1 MRNLAV
7 WVFTFVL
14 TLAAAG
20 PASGQAPAADQ
31 GEAGQWQFVIEPYF
45 MGASMSGTTGMAGQ
59 EMTIGLS
66 ASDIFENLKFGMM
79 GTALARKGR
88 WGLGF
93 DGMWASL
100 GATTPGDPAF
110 TVDGDQGQFGFY
122 GVRQLAQVADLTFG
136 LRWNIIS
143 NAIRPAETPLRAVS
157 DTVQWLDPLVG
168 LNLHLPAGRRFRAAI
183 YAEVGGFGLGSDFA
197 WQVCPTV
204 GIQASRRLG
213 LDFGWRWLA
222 ADYESGSGASA
233 FKWDVIQQ
241 GPVLGLVF
249 AF

>member
-1 MRNLAV
+1 MRGIPV
-7 WVFTFVL
+7 WVVTFG
-14 TLAAAG
+14 LALVTAA
-20 PASGQAPAADQ
+20 PAAGQAPPADP
-31 GEAGQWQFVIEPYF
+31 GEAGRWQFVLSPYF
-45 MGASMSGTTGMAGQ
+45 MGASMSGTTAVAGQ
-59 EMTIGLS
+59 SVEIDLS
-66 ASDIFENLKFGMM
+66 AADIFENLKFGLM

-110 TVDGDQGQFGFY
+110 TVDGDQGQFGLY

-143 NAIRPAETPLRAVS
+143 NALRPAEAPLPAAS
-157 DTVQWLDPLVG
+157 DTVQWVDPLVG
-168 LNLHLPAGRRFRAAI
+168 LNLHLPAGRRLRAAI
-183 YAEVGGFGLGSDFA
+183 YMEVGGFGLGSDVA
-197 WQVCPTV
+197 WQICPTV
-204 GIQASRRLG
+204 GVQASRRLG

>member
-1 MRNLAV
+1 MRRIPV
-7 WVFTFVL
+7 WVVTFVL
-14 TLAAAG
+14 ALVAA
-20 PASGQAPAADQ
+20 APAAGQASAADQ
-31 GEAGQWQFVIEPYF
+31 SGAGQWQFGITPYF
-45 MGASMSGTTGMAGQ
+45 MGASMSGTAGIAGQ
-59 EMTIGLS
+59 EMKVDLS

-79 GTALARKGR
+79 GTALARKGN

-100 GATTPGDPAF
+100 GATTPADPAF

-122 GVRQLAQVADLTFG
+122 GVRQLARVADLSVG

-143 NAIRPAETPLRAVS
+143 NALGREGVPRPLAS

-168 LNLHLPAGRRFRAAI
+168 LNLHLPAGRRLRAAL
-183 YAEVGGFGLGSDFA
+183 YAEIGGFGLGSDLA
-197 WQVCPTV
+197 WQLCPTTGV
-204 GIQASRRLG
+204 QASRRFG

-222 ADYESGSGASA
+222 ADDESGSGASA

-241 GPVLGLVF
+241 GPVLGLAF
-249 AF
+249 AI

>member
-1 MRNLAV
+1 MRNISV

-14 TLAAAG
+14 MLTAVG
-20 PASGQAPAADQ
+20 SASGQAPAAGQ
-31 GEAGQWQFVIEPYF
+31 REAGQWQIVIEPYF

-59 EMTIGLS
+59 EMTVDLS

-79 GTALARKGR
+79 GVALARKGR

-100 GATTPGDPAF
+100 GATTPTDPAF

-122 GVRQLAQVADLTFG
+122 GVRQLAPVADLTFG

-143 NAIRPAETPLRAVS
+143 NALRREGALLPAAS

-168 LNLHLPAGRRFRAAI
+168 LHLHLPAGRRLRAAL
-183 YAEVGGFGLGSDFA
+183 YAEIGGFGLGSDLA
-197 WQVCPTV
+197 WQVCPTIGV
-204 GIQASRRLG
+204 QASRRFG

-222 ADYESGSGASA
+222 ADFESGSGASA

>member
-1 MRNLAV
+1 MHRIPV
-7 WVFTFVL
+7 WVITFVL
-14 TLAAAG
+14 TFAAAA
-20 PASGQAPAADQ
+20 PAAGQAPAA
-31 GEAGQWQFVIEPYF
+31 GEREAGQWQFVISPYF
-45 MGASMSGTTGMAGQ
+45 MGAAMSGTTAVAGQ
-59 EMTIGLS
+59 EMQVDLS

-79 GTALARKGR
+79 GTALARKGK

-100 GATTPGDPAF
+100 GATTPADPAF

-122 GVRQLAQVADLTFG
+122 GVRQLADVADLTVG

-143 NAIRPAETPLRAVS
+143 NALGREGAPRPLAS

-168 LNLHLPAGRRFRAAI
+168 LNLHLPAGRRLRASL
-183 YAEVGGFGLGSDFA
+183 YAEIGGFGLGSDLA
-197 WQVCPTV
+197 WQLCPTIGV
-204 GIQASRRLG
+204 QASRRLG
-213 LDFGWRWLA
+213 VDVGWRWLA
-222 ADYESGSGASA
+222 ADYESGSGPSA

-241 GPVLGLVF
+241 GPVLGLAF

>member
-1 MRNLAV
+1 MRRILV
-7 WVFTFVL
+7 WVVTFVL
-14 TLAAAG
+14 ALVTAA
-20 PASGQAPAADQ
+20 PAAGQAPAADQ
-31 GEAGQWQFVIEPYF
+31 REAGQWQFVISPYF
-45 MGASMSGTTGMAGQ
+45 MGASMSGTTAVAGQ
-59 EMTIGLS
+59 EMKIDLC
-66 ASDIFENLKFGMM
+66 ASDILESLKFGMM
-79 GTALARKGR
+79 GTALARTGR

-100 GATTPGDPAF
+100 EATTPAEPVL
-110 TVDGDQGQFGFY
+110 TVDGDQGQFAFY
-122 GVRQLAQVADLTFG
+122 GVRQLAPVADLTFG

-143 NAIRPAETPLRAVS
+143 NTLGREGVPRPLAS

-168 LNLHLPAGRRFRAAI
+168 LNLHLPAGRRLRAAL
-183 YAEVGGFGLGSDFA
+183 YAEIGGFGLGSDLA
-197 WQVCPTV
+197 WQVCPTIGV
-204 GIQASRRLG
+204 QASRRVG

-241 GPVLGLVF
+241 GPVLGLAF